1 MSLSQIIKDK
11 KNWDKIIEGFKENDI
26 YFSYN
31 YFVPFRNYG
40 DGEPVLYYFECDW
53 GKVAYPFMLR
63 DIARSENF
71 DGKIAEG
78 SYFDISSAYGYGG
91 PLYEIYGQTETE
103 TNLSDEFFKNFSD
116 FCKRSNIISQF
127 DRFHPLIKNQLFF
140 KEYCTISCIRK
151 TMYIDLCSKE
161 EIWNNIESKCRNMIR
176 KAEKNNVAI
185 VLDDDIKTLED
196 FICIYTSTMNH
207 NQAIKYYYFNNKF
220 FYDII
225 DSLGKNVF
233 IVNAYYEGKVI
244 ASSLIMRY
252 GKYLHYHLSGALK
265 DFRELQANSL
275 LLYEVAK
282 WGSENGY
289 KKFHLGGGYTS
300 EDDSLYK
307 FKKSFS
313 KREDNDFFIG
323 KKIYNKEQYDYLMNV
338 LGENCEDSSFF
349 PAYRKR

>member
-1 MSLSQIIKDK
+1 
-11 KNWDKIIEGFKENDI
+11 
-26 YFSYN
+26 
-31 YFVPFRNYG
+31 
-40 DGEPVLYYFECDW
+40 
-53 GKVAYPFMLR
+53 
-63 DIARSENF
+63 
-71 DGKIAEG
+71 
-78 SYFDISSAYGYGG
+78 
-91 PLYEIYGQTETE
+91 
-103 TNLSDEFFKNFSD
+103 
-116 FCKRSNIISQF
+116 
-127 DRFHPLIKNQLFF
+127 
-140 KEYCTISCIRK
+140 
-151 TMYIDLCSKE
+151 
-161 EIWNNIESKCRNMIR
+161 
-176 KAEKNNVAI
+176 
-185 VLDDDIKTLED
+185 
-196 FICIYTSTMNH
+196 
-207 NQAIKYYYFNNKF
+207 
-220 FYDII
+220 
-225 DSLGKNVF
+225 
-233 IVNAYYEGKVI
+233 
-244 ASSLIMRY
+244 MRY